1 MIYVHSLGRAL
12 RFYPG
17 RAALTRD
24 GRILTFRELG
34 TRVGGIAATLTGQ
47 GFRVGDRLA
56 LLLPNGP
63 DYIEL
68 VYACSLLGVIAVPLN
83 TRLSTKEI
91 DDVLEDAHPHG
102 IVRHSSLAVPGVKLS
117 WQLVIDEEPI
127 PIRSNPA
134 PKIFFDP
141 EAVLGLIYTSGTT
154 GQPKGV
160 MVTHANILADVHNFN
175 YWMRYTEGGIYLH
188 AAPIF
193 HIADFPSMFAAP
205 AFGASQIAIPKFSA
219 QTFCE
224 TVAREHVTHTVLVPT
239 MINLITQFL
248 DAKKNDATKYDLSSL
263 QVLAYGGSPM
273 APELVHRTRELLPKV
288 KLIQVYGLSETGF
301 LTGLQD
307 QEHTEDELM
316 SCGRP
321 CPGVDLQV
329 TDSSG
334 KPVEPGQAGEL
345 VARGA
350 NVMRGYWANPA
361 ATAKT
366 FRDGFFRTGDIGS
379 QDAAGYFYIMDR
391 LKDMIV
397 SGGENVYSGEV
408 EAVIY
413 EHPAVRE
420 VAVFGIPDPQWGEL
434 VMACV
439 VLKPGAVLTSD
450 DLIAFCRQS
459 LATYKL
465 PRRIEFTETDLPK
478 SSSGKVLKKTL
489 RERFWMHQQ
498 RAVS

>member
-1 MIYVHSLGRAL
+1 MIHVHSLGRAL

-17 RAALTRD
+17 RTALARD
-24 GRILTFRELG
+24 HRLLTFRELHS
-34 TRVGGIAATLTGQ
+34 RIEGIAGTLTSH
-47 GFRVGDRLA
+47 GFGAGDRLA

-68 VYACSLLGVIAVPLN
+68 IYACSMLGVIAVPLN

-91 DDVLEDAHPHG
+91 DRVLEDARPRG
-102 IVRHSSLAVPGVKLS
+102 IVRHSSLAVPEVGLS
-117 WQLVIDEEPI
+117 WQQVIDEEPLRI
-127 PIRSNPA
+127 SSSVV
-134 PKIFFDP
+134 PKVFYDP

-154 GQPKGV
+154 GRPKGV
-160 MVTHANILADVHNFN
+160 MVTHANVLADIHNFN

-205 AFGASQIAIPKFSA
+205 AFGATQITIPKFSP

-224 TVAREHVTHTVLVPT
+224 TVQQEHVTHTVLVPT
-239 MINLITQFL
+239 MINLLTQL
-248 DAKKNDATKYDLSSL
+248 PDARKYDLSSL

-307 QEHTEDELM
+307 QEHIEDKLT

-329 TDSSG
+329 RDTAG
-334 KPVEPGQAGEL
+334 KEVEPGQPGEL
-345 VARGA
+345 IARGA
-350 NVMRGYWANPA
+350 NVMRGYWNNLEETA
-361 ATAKT
+361 AA
-366 FRDGFFRTGDIGS
+366 FRDGFFRTGDIGR
-379 QDAAGYFYIMDR
+379 QDAAGYFYILDR

-397 SGGENVYSGEV
+397 TGGENVYSGEV

-413 EHPAVRE
+413 AHPDVRE
-420 VAVFGIPDPQWGEL
+420 AAVFGVPDSQWGEL

-439 VLKPGAVLTSD
+439 VLKLGATLTAD
-450 DLIAFCRQS
+450 DLIAFCRRS
-459 LATYKL
+459 LASYKL
-465 PRRIEFTETDLPK
+465 PRRVEFSETDLPRN
-478 SSSGKVLKKTL
+478 SSGKVLKRNL
-489 RERFWMHQQ
+489 REQFWTHQQ

>member
-17 RAALTRD
+17 RTALARD
-24 GRILTFRELG
+24 GRRLTFRELHS
-34 TRVGGIAATLTGQ
+34 RVEGIAGTLTSN

-56 LLLPNGP
+56 ILLPNGP

-68 VYACSLLGVIAVPLN
+68 IYACSMLGLIVVPLN

-91 DDVLEDAHPHG
+91 DGVLEDARPLG
-102 IVRHSSLAVPGVKLS
+102 IVRHSSLAVPGVQLG
-117 WQLVIDEEPI
+117 WQQVVDEKPL
-127 PIRSNPA
+127 PLRSDPV
-134 PKIFFDP
+134 PKVFYDP

-160 MVTHANILADVHNFN
+160 MITHGNILADVHNFN

-219 QTFCE
+219 RTFCE
-224 TVAREHVTHTVLVPT
+224 TVEREHVTHTVLVPT
-239 MINLITQFL
+239 MINLLTQFP
-248 DAKKNDATKYDLSSL
+248 DARKYDLSSL

-307 QEHTEDELM
+307 QEHIEDKLI

-321 CPGVDLQV
+321 CPGVDLLV
-329 TDSSG
+329 ADTSG
-334 KPVEPGQAGEL
+334 KQVDPGQAGEL
-345 VARGA
+345 IARGA
-350 NVMRGYWANPA
+350 NVMRGYWNNPEETANA
-361 ATAKT
+361 
-366 FRDGFFRTGDIGS
+366 FRDGFFRTGDIGH
-379 QDAAGYFYIMDR
+379 QDTAGYFYILDR

-397 SGGENVYSGEV
+397 TGGENVYSGEV

-413 EHPAVRE
+413 GHAAVRE
-420 VAVFGIPDPQWGEL
+420 VAVFGVPDPQWGEL

-439 VLKPGAVLTSD
+439 VLKPGATLTAD
-450 DLIAFCRQS
+450 DLIAFCRRS
-459 LATYKL
+459 LANYKL
-465 PRRIEFTETDLPK
+465 PRRVEFSETDLPK
-478 SSSGKVLKKTL
+478 NSSGKVLKRNL
-489 RERFWMHQQ
+489 RERFWTQQQ